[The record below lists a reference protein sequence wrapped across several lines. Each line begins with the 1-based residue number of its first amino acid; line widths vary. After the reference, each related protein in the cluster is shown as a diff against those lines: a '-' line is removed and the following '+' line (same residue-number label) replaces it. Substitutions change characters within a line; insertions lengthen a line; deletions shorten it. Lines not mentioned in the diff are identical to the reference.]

1 MQPLGLHDPA
11 DLGAG
16 PVGQSRVVGKEGH
29 TDGVLPRRRQLVADD
44 TAQQTIGDLDQDS
57 RSVTGVGLGPGGP
70 AVLEVRQRPQAGQH
84 EIMARA
90 ALDVGHEG
98 HAARV
103 VLESGVVEAPRRR
116 SIGCG
121 RHDALQVGGRIALGR
136 HWPRTQQC
144 TAGSAT
150 RHSAGT
156 VTPNTRQPPGG
167 LSR

>member
-1 MQPLGLHDPA
+1 MLDTFAGHEGEAVDLDAAATVSGSDHEVLEARHRRAGGRAEGGRIGRNLAPGDHMQPLGLHDPA

-16 PVGQSRVVGKEGH
+16 PVGQSRIVGKEGH

-57 RSVTGVGLGPGGP
+57 RSVTGVGLSSSGP

-98 HAARV
+98 HAA
-103 VLESGVVEAPRRR
+103 
-116 SIGCG
+116 
-121 RHDALQVGGRIALGR
+121 
-136 HWPRTQQC
+136 
-144 TAGSAT
+144 
-150 RHSAGT
+150 
-156 VTPNTRQPPGG
+156 
-167 LSR
+167 